1 MRFVGKEISFL
12 LIFTYSLLLLHFVRL
27 DADDRDQS
35 IGRLV
40 LLLQLQLLHRQLLL
54 QFIHLH
60 GRGAKL
66 LQSILE
72 PRHPAAKLARLRFQ
86 QPRVQTDLLEER
98 FRCRVVVSP
107 LAGQI
112 MPARRVHARVSVG
125 HEFRCRLP
133 AASNPSLYLF
143 AEPTPPLFKPVCVF
157 WEGGG
162 CKSIDVTTL
171 YLPVSLQ
178 KFVQLLQKPLRHR
191 HQSFLRPFME
201 PVYRRAIYYGGEFP
215 RAYP

>member
-143 AEPTPPLFKPVCVF
+143 AEPTLLYSNRYACFGRDGEVGANRSMLPL
-157 WEGGG
+157 
-162 CKSIDVTTL
+162 ST
-171 YLPVSLQ
+171 YL
-178 KFVQLLQKPLRHR
+178 
-191 HQSFLRPFME
+191 
-201 PVYRRAIYYGGEFP
+201 
-215 RAYP
+215 